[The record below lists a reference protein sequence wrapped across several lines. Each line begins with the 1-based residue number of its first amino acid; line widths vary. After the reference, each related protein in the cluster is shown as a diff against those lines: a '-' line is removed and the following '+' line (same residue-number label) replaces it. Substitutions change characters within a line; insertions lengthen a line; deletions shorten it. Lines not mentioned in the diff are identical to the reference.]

1 MKRLKLRLR
10 SSQKVDEVVVLI
22 HNSKWKVDKENED
35 NKLAMSM
42 GLELN
47 LSKTYTRRRI
57 AHDKNRQHHLTSTKM
72 MKKVWQHSSHQYVH
86 K

>member
-10 SSQKVDEVVVLI
+10 SLQKVDEVVVLI

-47 LSKTYTRRRI
+47 LIKTYTRRI
-57 AHDKNRQHHLTSTKM
+57 AHDKNRPHHLTSTKM
-72 MKKVWQHSSHQYVH
+72 TKKVWQHSSHQYVH